1 MSMRN
6 LLRMIPYILNINN
19 DYYTNVKKKEGKNYD
34 GIYLNDGQKREL
46 RRYLFTIKSDW
57 IKGVK
62 NFEEEYIKE
71 NGKSIEEQIKELY
84 KKEKYIRLVKQDEE
98 DNKKLKKGEKR
109 KK

>member
-1 MSMRN
+1 MINYLVIKNHHLRNQIMSMRN

-19 DYYTNVKKKEGKNYD
+19 DYYTNVKKKEEKNYD

-62 NFEEEYIKE
+62 NW
-71 NGKSIEEQIKELY
+71 
-84 KKEKYIRLVKQDEE
+84 
-98 DNKKLKKGEKR
+98 KR
-109 KK
+109 NI